1 MELGNGKP
9 KRQTEALKK
18 KPALIVAWEGHVIP
32 SFHVTASGQQ
42 RRTALSLAL
51 GEQRLEEGAAQL
63 CSDHQGSS
71 ARPGPKTSK
80 RARLPGAKS
89 GLEEQWHY
97 LLGLKPHHNPRQP
110 HNG

>member
-1 MELGNGKP
+1 MELGNGQL
-9 KRQTEALKK
+9 KRQTEELKK

-42 RRTALSLAL
+42 RRAALSLAL
-51 GEQRLEEGAAQL
+51 GEQRLEEVAAQL
-63 CSDHQGSS
+63 CSNHQGSL
-71 ARPGPKTSK
+71 ACPVPKTSK
-80 RARLPGAKS
+80 CARFPGAKS
-89 GLEEQWHY
+89 GLEERWHY